1 MNACASLLWLVLTC
15 SGLRCASI
23 APNKQL
29 TVKVSASAGT
39 HYQQQ
44 RPKPA
49 RSPGSRMLSQP
60 GLLGMG

>member
-1 MNACASLLWLVLTC
+1 MNAMLSLPRLVLTC
-15 SGLRCASI
+15 FGLRCASI

-39 HYQQQ
+39 HYLTTTAQ
-44 RPKPA
+44 A